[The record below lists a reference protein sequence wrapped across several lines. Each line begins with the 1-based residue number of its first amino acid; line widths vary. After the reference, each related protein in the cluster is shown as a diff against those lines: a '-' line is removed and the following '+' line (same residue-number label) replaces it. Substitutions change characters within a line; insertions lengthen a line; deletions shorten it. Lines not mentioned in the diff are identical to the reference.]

1 MSSIY
6 DSRRASYILGRYFH
20 PGLFLPR
27 SGGPVHVHVRVG
39 DGRPGV
45 QQGAQCGGDGG
56 LHHLQ
61 VGHGVMVNTS
71 SNHVSM
77 VPKFCGC
84 RSSPQGDIISWD
96 REAWTLRSPWNR
108 SEAEMLDLERDVCDN
123 REQGHFLVPHKHTFD
138 EAVHVCRKLSGTL
151 ISYTDK
157 AEFDDLIYFL
167 SRASNQR
174 ASQCFFTETEKPYM
188 TAWAGGSDRGNE
200 GVWTSWNTKT
210 DIKVCSLK

>member
-1 MSSIY
+1 
-6 DSRRASYILGRYFH
+6 
-20 PGLFLPR
+20 
-27 SGGPVHVHVRVG
+27 
-39 DGRPGV
+39 
-45 QQGAQCGGDGG
+45 
-56 LHHLQ
+56 
-61 VGHGVMVNTS
+61 
-71 SNHVSM
+71 M
-77 VPKFCGC
+77 VPKLCGC

-174 ASQCFFTETEKPYM
+174 ASQCVFTETEKPFM